1 MTRRQSSL
9 LSLIICFLLVGMIF
23 IPGILFFT
31 FLLLPTLILSYY
43 DRDPD
48 KIMSKSIGSLNIV
61 GTIHAINHSFIT
73 YGSLSNLE
81 VLMRDFI
88 NWFIPLGLALLGYV
102 IHRSLP
108 SLIMNWTEF
117 WMNRRE
123 AILNDRQ
130 AFLILEWGEKVRGKL
145 ARIYQ
150 NAEDLDS

>member
-1 MTRRQSSL
+1 M

-23 IPGILFFT
+23 IPGVLFFT

-48 KIMSKSIGSLNIV
+48 KIQSKSIGSLNIV

-73 YGSLSNLE
+73 YGSISE
-81 VLMRDFI
+81 IGVLMRDFT
-88 NWFIPLGLALLGYV
+88 NWFLPLGLAFLGYI

-108 SLIMNWTEF
+108 SLIMSWTEF

-123 AILNDRQ
+123 AVLNAHQ
-130 AFLILEWGEKVRGKL
+130 ASLILEWGEKVRGKL
-145 ARIYQ
+145 ARLYQ
-150 NAEDLDS
+150 NPEELDS